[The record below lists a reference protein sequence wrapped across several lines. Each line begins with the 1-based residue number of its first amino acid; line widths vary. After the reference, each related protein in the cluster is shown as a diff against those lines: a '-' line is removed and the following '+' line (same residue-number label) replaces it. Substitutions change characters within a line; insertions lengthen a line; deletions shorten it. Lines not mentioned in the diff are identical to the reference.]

1 MKANLQTV
9 EPEWLDRWSAMDLYG
24 KIRERRKGAPKFVLH
39 DGPPYANGNIHLG
52 TALNKILKDLVVRS
66 RTMAGFD
73 APYVLGY
80 DCHGLPIELKV
91 DRELGPKKRDMSVAD
106 FCRACRAYAERFIGV
121 MNKEFQRLLVMG
133 DWDHLYLTM
142 DYKYQG
148 SIARALGKFVE
159 QGLVYKGKKP
169 VHWCIHCR
177 TALAEAEVEYA
188 DHSSPSIYVE
198 FPLAEAGADELASRV
213 PALEGRQVSVL
224 IWTTTPWT
232 IPSNLAVAFHPEFD
246 YAAFDVDGR
255 AVILAEGLAETVG
268 KIVGRPFDH
277 PVAKMKGTDLEGIR
291 FRHPLYERDSI
302 GVLAEYVTLDAGT
315 GAVHTAPGHGA
326 DDFNTG
332 LKYGLEIYAPV
343 GPGGHF
349 NESVELFGGQRVFD
363 ANPNVEQALKERS
376 RLWHRETF
384 AHQYP
389 HCWRCHNPVIFL
401 ATSQWFISMD
411 NVRLTPDAAGAP
423 PTLRE
428 AAIDAIDNKVKWIP
442 SWGHD
447 RIYNM
452 VKGRPDWCIS
462 RQRVWG
468 VPIPA
473 VDCTK
478 CGTAIMTAEMVEKT
492 ASVFDQYGAV
502 AWWERPIE
510 EFLPAGLTCPD
521 CGGTEFERERNI
533 LDVWFDSGSS
543 HEAVLP
549 SRPELTWPADM
560 YLEGSDQ
567 HRGWFQSSLLVGL
580 GTRGRPPFRQVLTHG
595 FLIDLEGRK
604 MSKSIGNTILPQDVI
619 KESGAEVLRLWVASC
634 DYREELRVSKEILA
648 RVVEAYRK
656 FRNTMR
662 YLVANL
668 YDFDAAVDIVPT
680 AQLEEVDRFILARYG
695 ELGVKV
701 LEAYDAYDYPTIFQ
715 AVNAFATVDLS
726 ALYNDISK
734 DRLYTFAAR
743 SKERR
748 SAQTAMYVM
757 AEGLTRLIAPILSV
771 SAEQL
776 WRHLPGTRDE
786 SVHLT
791 MFPSPKEL
799 SALVDKDL
807 LARWNRLSDLRE
819 RVLAQ
824 IEPLRKDKRIGSS
837 LQARVVLTTSKDD
850 APFLEKY
857 RSDLPMLFI
866 VSDVQLRAGDGGTT
880 DITIERADGVK
891 CERCWRVVKSVST
904 DPAWAGICD
913 RCQDAL
919 ATQPTNA

>member
-1 MKANLQTV
+1 
-9 EPEWLDRWSAMDLYG
+9 
-24 KIRERRKGAPKFVLH
+24 
-39 DGPPYANGNIHLG
+39 
-52 TALNKILKDLVVRS
+52 VV
-66 RTMAGFD
+66 G
-73 APYVLGY
+73 
-80 DCHGLPIELKV
+80 
-91 DRELGPKKRDMSVAD
+91 RELA
-106 FCRACRAYAERFIGV
+106 
-121 MNKEFQRLLVMG
+121 N
-133 DWDHLYLTM
+133 
-142 DYKYQG
+142 
-148 SIARALGKFVE
+148 
-159 QGLVYKGKKP
+159 
-169 VHWCIHCR
+169 
-177 TALAEAEVEYA
+177 
-188 DHSSPSIYVE
+188 
-198 FPLAEAGADELASRV
+198 
-213 PALEGRQVSVL
+213 
-224 IWTTTPWT
+224 
-232 IPSNLAVAFHPEFD
+232 
-246 YAAFDVDGR
+246 
-255 AVILAEGLAETVG
+255 
-268 KIVGRPFDH
+268 
-277 PVAKMKGTDLEGIR
+277 PVAKMKGAALEGIR
-291 FRHPLYERDSI
+291 FRHPLYERDSV
-302 GVLAEYVTLDAGT
+302 GVLGEYVTLDAGT

-332 LKYGLEIYAPV
+332 VKYGLEIYAPV
-343 GPGGHF
+343 GPAGHF
-349 NESVELFGGQRVFD
+349 NETVELFGGQRVFD

-411 NVRLTPDAAGAP
+411 NVRLQPDLEHRA
-423 PTLRE
+423 TLRE

-452 VKGRPDWCIS
+452 VKSRPDWCIS

-473 VDCTK
+473 VDCAK
-478 CGTAIMTAEMVEKT
+478 CGTAIMTAEMVDKT

-510 EFLPAGLTCPD
+510 EFLPAALTCPE

-549 SRPELTWPADM
+549 FRPELTWPADM

-648 RVVEAYRK
+648 RIVEAYRK

-668 YDFDAAVDIVPT
+668 YDFDPAADAVPLS
-680 AQLEEVDRFILARYG
+680 QLEEVDRFILARYG
-695 ELGVKV
+695 QLGLKM
-701 LEAYDAYDYPTIFQ
+701 LEAYDEYDYPTIFQ
-715 AVNAFATVDLS
+715 AINAFATVDLS

-748 SAQTAMYVM
+748 SAQTAMFVM
-757 AEGLTRLIAPILSV
+757 AEGLARLVAPILSV

-776 WRHLPGTRDE
+776 WHYLPGTRDE
-786 SVHLT
+786 SVHLAL
-791 MFPSPKEL
+791 FPSAKEL
-799 SALVDKDL
+799 SALVDADL
-807 LARWNRLSDLRE
+807 LARWNRLSELRD

-824 IEPLRKDKRIGSS
+824 IEPLRKDKQIGSS

-850 APFLEKY
+850 VAFLEKY
-857 RSDLPMLFI
+857 KKDLPMLFI
-866 VSDVQLRAGDGGTT
+866 VSDVELRPGGGSTT
-880 DITIERADGVK
+880 DIAIERADGVK

-904 DPAWAGICD
+904 DPAWAGICE

-919 ATQPTNA
+919 APFGDAA